1 MRSGTTS
8 LDLELTLRFS
18 ADGALSGLH
27 SIATSG
33 GIELPRELSRQ
44 LYLWLSERKQFEAL
58 QDECW
63 ANSEPEVDECD
74 DERFPGAAE

>member
-1 MRSGTTS
+1 MTRTGTTS

-18 ADGALSGLH
+18 ADGALHGLH

-44 LYLWLSERKQFEAL
+44 LYLWLSERKQFDSL
-58 QDECW
+58 QDECF
-63 ANSEPEVDECD
+63 ANSESEVDECD
-74 DERFPGAAE
+74 GVAGAAE